1 MPNFTLYELSVL
13 ANAVQQ
19 QRSAVTEEYLSKV
32 QPLDQID
39 KKLRQEI
46 DSLKGVIS
54 EELVERGF
62 FVNGG
67 FNDE

>member
-32 QPLDQID
+32 QPLDRID

-54 EELVERGF
+54 EELTERGF
-62 FVNGG
+62 FDEEVS
-67 FNDE
+67 NDE